1 MKTKFLL
8 LSFACCPTFLVA
20 QAANTE
26 ASQQEVVK
34 IVRVQGNA
42 GAIANLAAS
51 SSGTHYQFSDALRAI
66 AIRGKAADVA
76 SVERAIHELDA
87 FNSSS
92 QPASTNRDVEITA
105 YVIGGSAE
113 PIQGASE
120 ITGDALVPV
129 VKQLRKIFPYSH
141 YQLLST
147 ILMRSAQDAKART
160 EGMMK
165 SLTSTPE
172 FSRPSTYTMNYDS
185 ASFLQDPTPAIHLA
199 NFHFDARVPY
209 LMSSGSRKD
218 NTYVTTQYE
227 SMSVAIQT
235 DVDLREEQKVV
246 VGKANVSDSDTCFF
260 LVLTARVV
268 R

>member
-8 LSFACCPTFLVA
+8 VSFVCCPALLVA
-20 QAANTE
+20 QAANSE

-42 GAIANLAAS
+42 SAIANLAAS
-51 SSGTHYQFSDALRAI
+51 SSGTHFQSSDALRAI
-66 AIRGKAADVA
+66 AIRGKPADVA
-76 SVERAIHELDA
+76 SAERAIHELDA

-92 QPASTNRDVEITA
+92 PPTSTNKDVEITA

-120 ITGDALVPV
+120 IVGETLAPV
-129 VKQLRKIFPYSH
+129 VKQLRQIFPYSH
-141 YQLLST
+141 YQLLNT
-147 ILMRSAQDAKART
+147 ILMRSAQGAKSRN

-165 SLTSTPE
+165 TLTSTPE
-172 FSRPSTYTMNYDS
+172 FPRPSIYAMNYDS
-185 ASFLQDPTPAIHLA
+185 ARFLPDPTPVIHIA
-199 NFHFDARVPY
+199 NLHFDAKIPY
-209 LMSSGSRKD
+209 LTGSGKGKD

-227 SMSVAIQT
+227 SSSVVIQT

-246 VGKANVSDSDTCFF
+246 VGKANVSNSDTCFF
-260 LVLTARVV
+260 LVLTV
-268 R
+268 RLVR